1 MSSKLPKATVAGIA
15 AATPWKN
22 RPKYTAII
30 DGTAAT
36 MAEEMQKTV
45 AASTYIVRR
54 PNTSEMGEQ
63 NMLPMVWP
71 SKYLFSKRSAIV

>member
-22 RPKYTAII
+22 RPKYTAIT

-36 MAEEMQKTV
+36 MTEEMQKRV
-45 AASTYIVRR
+45 DAIMYMVRR

-63 NMLPMVWP
+63 NMPPMV
-71 SKYLFSKRSAIV
+71 

>member
-22 RPKYTAII
+22 RPKYTPII

-36 MAEEMQKTV
+36 IAEDIQKIV
-45 AASTYIVRR
+45 AAMIYMVRR
-54 PNTSEMGEQ
+54 PKTSEMGEQ
-63 NMLPMVWP
+63 KMLPMV
-71 SKYLFSKRSAIV
+71 

>member
-1 MSSKLPKATVAGIA
+1 MAGIA

-22 RPKYTAII
+22 RPKYTAIT

-36 MAEEMQKTV
+36 ITEEIQKRV
-45 AASTYIVRR
+45 DAIMYMVRR

-63 NMLPMVWP
+63 NIPPRV
-71 SKYLFSKRSAIV
+71 

>member
-15 AATPWKN
+15 AATPWKK
-22 RPKYTAII
+22 RPKYTLII

-36 MAEEMQKTV
+36 ITEDTQNKV
-45 AASTYIVRR
+45 AARIYMVRR

-63 NMLPMVWP
+63 KMLPMV
-71 SKYLFSKRSAIV
+71 

>member
-15 AATPWKN
+15 AATPWKS

-36 MAEEMQKTV
+36 IAEEMQKMDV
-45 AASTYIVRR
+45 ASIYMVRR

-63 NMLPMVWP
+63 NIPPMV
-71 SKYLFSKRSAIV
+71 